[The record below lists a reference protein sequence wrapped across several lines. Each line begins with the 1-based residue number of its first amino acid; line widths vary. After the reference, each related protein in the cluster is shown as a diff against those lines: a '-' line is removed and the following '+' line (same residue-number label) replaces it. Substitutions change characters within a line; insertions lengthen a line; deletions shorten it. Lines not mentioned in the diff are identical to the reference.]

1 MKYKTKIIGS
11 ILFKAIGFFLAGIL
25 VSMAMLADTDTM
37 AWFSSR
43 VVSNL
48 QVQAASAQDIIEGF
62 YTLSDVSNN
71 SGENPDK
78 IIVKKA
84 EGLTYDPVVYFSVDG
99 DASRYIMHINPAKLT
114 RDEIQ
119 IPIKLKINYRDLADI
134 LGKSSITGKITLKYL
149 NEFIVDSFQIT
160 FTRGYLLAQYL
171 GLQDR
176 QLIAKYNSNFDI
188 DRELTPYAAQVI
200 NGIAGNIRWHNVVE
214 SGRVQKLEKE
224 SASNESVGDGM
235 VVSTFSMTPAA
246 MNRAR
251 MTEPVT
257 IGLPKIQLTDE
268 QQSIIN
274 VITPGLMD
282 YIDALY
288 GYAEDLI
295 AQLNEKIAKIDE
307 LNLTIDGMY
316 TQIQGLNAAVD
327 DLTQKY
333 AALEQEKVALLQE
346 KLDLEQE
353 NMKLKD
359 KIEDLKDEIDSLKN
373 KNDSLE
379 DKIGNLESA
388 NDSLKEE
395 IRKLQEQNEN
405 LTKEIENLKNS
416 APSGSGSGNSAPGG
430 STQPSDGSEPPTG
443 TPPPAVEPPD
453 GGSKDSGTEQP
464 PVQEPGEQP
473 PAGQEP
479 GAEEPP
485 AEESGAEEPDPPSS
499 GEQPPAG
506 DSLKE
511 DPAGGDFIEKPP
523 AETPS
528 PYVETP
534 ENGDPSFD
542 EQPATESPAEEE
554 TPAGEPD
561 PQEGSPQA
569 EDVLIAP

>member
-1 MKYKTKIIGS
+1 MGHKAKVIRG
-11 ILFKAIGFFLAGIL
+11 ILFKAIGFFAAGAL
-25 VSMAMLADTDTM
+25 VSMALLADTDTL

-48 QVQAASAQDIIEGF
+48 QVQAASAEDIIKDF
-62 YTLSDVSNN
+62 YTLSDVSKN

-84 EGLTYDPVVYFSVDG
+84 GGLTYDPVVYFSVDG
-99 DASRYIMHINPAKLT
+99 DISRYIMHINPVKLT
-114 RDEIQ
+114 QDEMQ
-119 IPIKLKINYRDLADI
+119 IPIRIKVNYRDLDDI
-134 LGKSSITGKITLKYL
+134 LSKSSITGKITLKYL
-149 NEFIVDSFQIT
+149 NEFIIDSFQIT
-160 FTRGYLLAQYL
+160 FTRGYLLTQYL

-176 QLIAKYNSNFDI
+176 QLIAKFNSNFDV
-188 DRELTPYAAQVI
+188 DKELTPYIAQII
-200 NGIAGNIRWHNVVE
+200 NDIARIIRWENVMG
-214 SGRVQKLEKE
+214 SGRVQKLEKASGPNE
-224 SASNESVGDGM
+224 NVDDGTTGSAFNI
-235 VVSTFSMTPAA
+235 TPAT

-251 MTEPVT
+251 MIEPVEN
-257 IGLPKIQLTDE
+257 IMSKIQLTDE
-268 QQSIIN
+268 QQSIMD
-274 VITPGLMD
+274 VVAPGLRE

-307 LNLTIDGMY
+307 LNLTIDGMN
-316 TQIQGLNAAVD
+316 TQIQGLNAVID

-359 KIEDLKDEIDSLKN
+359 KIDDLEDEIDSLKN

-416 APSGSGSGNSAPGG
+416 VPSGGGSGDSTPGG
-430 STQPSDGSEPPTG
+430 SGQPSYGSEPQAEI
-443 TPPPAVEPPD
+443 PPPAVEPPD
-453 GGSKDSGTEQP
+453 GGSKDTGTEQP
-464 PVQEPGEQP
+464 PAQEPGEQP

-479 GAEEPP
+479 TVEEP
-485 AEESGAEEPDPPSS
+485 GTPSS
-499 GEQPPAG
+499 DEQPSTG
-506 DSLKE
+506 GSIEE
-511 DPAGGDFIEKPP
+511 DPTTGGSTEKDPA

-528 PYVETP
+528 PEVETP
-534 ENGDPSFD
+534 ENGTPSFD
-542 EQPATESPAEEE
+542 EKPPTGSPIEEDSPAVE
-554 TPAGEPD
+554 AD
-561 PQEGSPQA
+561 PQEEQPQTEQTQA
-569 EDVLIAP
+569 EQPPSQQ